1 MTENRIAIENR
12 NSRMLKQLIDLEFQF
27 HDECVTIADYI
38 EEHLYDTLL
47 WQLPIGDE
55 DIYQSNEDVD
65 NYNEVHAK
73 AMEQVIAIMAA
84 RFFYKTGTNSER

>member
-1 MTENRIAIENR
+1 MTNKEMAENRIAIEKR
-12 NSRMLKQLIDLEFQF
+12 TNSVLKQLIDEDFAF
-27 HDECVTIADYI
+27 IDECETIAEYI

-73 AMEQVIAIMAA
+73 AMEQVIAILAA
-84 RFFYKTGTNSER
+84 RCFLQD

>member
-1 MTENRIAIENR
+1 MTPKEIIENRIG
-12 NSRMLKQLIDLEFQF
+12 RMFHEVIDPDFAF
-27 HDECVTIADYI
+27 IDECETIAEYM

-47 WQLPIGDE
+47 WQLPISDE

-73 AMEQVIAIMAA
+73 AMEQVIAILAA
-84 RFFYKTGTNSER
+84 RCFLQD